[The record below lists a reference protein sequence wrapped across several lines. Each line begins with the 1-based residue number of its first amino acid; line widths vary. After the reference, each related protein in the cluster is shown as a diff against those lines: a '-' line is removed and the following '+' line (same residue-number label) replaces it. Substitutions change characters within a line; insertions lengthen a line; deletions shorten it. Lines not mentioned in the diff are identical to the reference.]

1 MKRELSERPR
11 FGSIGLDKDACVV
24 GLGGYLAKD
33 EFKKEG
39 GSAMKAASYFSS
51 DAVGTTSVK
60 ILLDII
66 AGKEVPM
73 ETAVDAIMVTPR
85 ITLKLWAMPQNNN

>member
-1 MKRELSERPR
+1 
-11 FGSIGLDKDACVV
+11 
-24 GLGGYLAKD
+24 
-33 EFKKEG
+33 
-39 GSAMKAASYFSS
+39 MKAASYFSS

-73 ETAVDAIMVTPR
+73 ETAVDAIMVTPENYVEVMGDAA
-85 ITLKLWAMPQNNN
+85 K